1 MDIKSIINALSSGIF
16 FPRKTSIPVED
27 KSKFRVLQFDV
38 NDNISIGG
46 ILYLNRD
53 FLNVPTVIF
62 FHGNGEI
69 ATDYSYFASKYLEC
83 GLNLAVFDFRGYG
96 FSTGTPEYS
105 ALFEDPPIIFKKFST
120 WLKSEYPTGKI
131 SEVFFVFGRSLGS
144 ASASAMAAKNPE
156 NLRGVIFESSFGS
169 IKRMMT
175 LVAGRFPEIN
185 MELLNPF
192 SNDTYLAQIKKP
204 CLVIHGERDQII
216 PFPEG
221 KYVFEAIPA
230 SVEKEFIGI
239 PSATHNNISSF
250 EDQYFPPIKKFIEK
264 YGQ

>member
-1 MDIKSIINALSSGIF
+1 MDIKSIINTLSSGIF
-16 FPRKTSIPVED
+16 FPRKTSTPVED

-38 NDNISIGG
+38 SDGISIGG

-62 FHGNGEI
+62 FHGNGEV
-69 ATDYSYFASKYLEC
+69 ATDYSYYAFKYLEC
-83 GLNLAVFDFRGYG
+83 GLNLAVFDYRGYG

-105 ALFEDPPIIFKKFST
+105 ALFEDLLIIYEKFSE
-120 WLKSEYPTGKI
+120 WLKSEYTGKI
-131 SEVFFVFGRSLGS
+131 SEVFFIFGRSLGS
-144 ASASAMAAKNPE
+144 ASASALAAKNPS

-169 IKRMMT
+169 IKRMMA

-192 SNDTYLAQIKKP
+192 SNDTYLGQIKKP

-216 PFPEG
+216 PFQEG
-221 KYVFEAIPA
+221 EYVFKAIPK

-239 PSATHNNISSF
+239 AFATHNDISSY
-250 EDQYFPPIKKFIEK
+250 EDQYFPPIRNFIDK
-264 YGQ
+264 YGK

>member
-1 MDIKSIINALSSGIF
+1 MDIKSIINTLSSGIF
-16 FPRKTSIPVED
+16 FPRKTSIPIED
-27 KSKFRVLQFDV
+27 KSKFRVLQFDIS
-38 NDNISIGG
+38 NEISIGG

-62 FHGNGEI
+62 FHGNGEV

-105 ALFEDPPIIFKKFST
+105 TLFDDPPLIFEKFSG
-120 WLKSEYPTGKI
+120 WLKSEYTGII
-131 SEVFFVFGRSLGS
+131 SEVFFIFGRSLGS
-144 ASASAMAAKNPE
+144 ASASALAASNPE

-185 MELLNPF
+185 LELLNPF
-192 SNDTYLAQIKKP
+192 SNDTYLTQIKKP

-216 PFPEG
+216 PFSEG
-221 KYVFEAIPA
+221 KYVFETIPE

-239 PSATHNNISSF
+239 PYATHNDISSY
-250 EDQYFPPIKKFIEK
+250 EDQYFSPIKKFIEK
-264 YGQ
+264 YCQ